1 MNLRNVLYVDRNTC
15 VSMVDHE
22 ATKNG
27 VSFSDVLAEA
37 GMLQPQ
43 WRVLQLKSRE
53 LSRLCLRMNNFA
65 AAGWQPESAA
75 FGVPLLVQLKALP
88 R

>member
-15 VSMVDHE
+15 ISMVDHE
-22 ATKNG
+22 ATKNS

-37 GMLQPQ
+37 GM
-43 WRVLQLKSRE
+43 LQLKSRE